1 MSLPTYFYL
10 SLPLLLSGCFDSS
23 PPTGNNSTD
32 SIIEVSGHGGNGAT
46 GIYTY
51 GLDELAD
58 KPLRVTKGDT
68 PGTCNMSNTNFEL
81 RNGWENGSVE
91 NPIPDGFWSDYYPR
105 EILTFPCPTKNEIL
119 QHDQDKRNGS
129 FSPINDTWF
138 ILNNAV
144 PFYEELSGELPMSE
158 KITIISH
165 YLFGANAQYV
175 RPDHEYAP
183 DQFKNNILISDGIHR
198 DGSGIEYT
206 YSFATS
212 DILVHELTHAYTG
225 KKGHSFEKINALRDS
240 LGGWSEHFSD
250 IIAEYYQFKTTGKTD
265 LIHGADHIK
274 CNISDSDCST
284 NVRDFKNPQYK
295 NVIDAISDQGKNS
308 LDELEVHI
316 IGDTLNYSFYLLLKD
331 DNYGVFTLDELI
343 EIYIHAE
350 KNVWKLNPS
359 SSSKDLV
366 DGLISSASALDYSDE
381 KTSKIKEAFT
391 QTGFYSDLPL

>member
-1 MSLPTYFYL
+1 MSLSTYFYL

-23 PPTGNNSTD
+23 PSTGNNSPE

-58 KPLRVTKGDT
+58 KPLIVTKDHT
-68 PGTCNMSNTNFEL
+68 RDNCKMSNENFEL
-81 RNGWENGSVE
+81 RNGWESASTHA
-91 NPIPDGFWSDYYPR
+91 PIDGGFWSNYYPR
-105 EILTFPCPTKNEIL
+105 ETLTFPCPTKNEIL
-119 QHDQDKRNGS
+119 QHEQDQRNGS
-129 FSPINDTWF
+129 FSPINDAWF
-138 ILNNAV
+138 VLNNAV

-165 YLFGANAQYV
+165 YQFGANAQYV
-175 RPDHEYAP
+175 RPDHEFAP
-183 DQFKNNILISDGIHR
+183 VQFKNNILISDGIHR

-225 KKGHSFEKINALRDS
+225 KKGHSFEKINDLRDS

-250 IIAEYYQFKTTGKTD
+250 IIAEYYQFKTTGNTD
-265 LIHGADHIK
+265 LIHGADHMK
-274 CNISDSDCST
+274 CNISESDCSK

-343 EIYIHAE
+343 KIYIDAE
-350 KNVWKLNPS
+350 KNAWELNAS

-366 DGLISSASALDYSDE
+366 DGLISSASHQRYSKE
-381 KTSKIKEAFT
+381 KISKIKEVFT